1 MLAAYIVRRDF
12 LDDKYYK
19 IHIIFPLIILFSHP
33 ILSQTETQLCKGAHT
48 IIYSWI
54 TVVSHPGTIYDSIYI
69 LSIWWIRHYILR
81 KIKFI

>member
-48 IIYSWI
+48 IIYS
-54 TVVSHPGTIYDSIYI
+54 
-69 LSIWWIRHYILR
+69 
-81 KIKFI
+81 